1 VSTGSASEALLVVSI
16 GACAFLAVLQLWMG
30 LRSEGPSRW
39 AGAWATFAVIFA
51 GARLAQLNATDAGSA
66 VFAARLYCAC
76 SPLLL
81 WSLCRLVGSVTDAH
95 WTRMK
100 LRVASAATLATSAA
114 MLSTDW
120 FVGGRVEPSVSLSG
134 DLYLGVP
141 GGPALPLLGVLV
153 AAALA
158 WSFGQ
163 LSRSRDI
170 APRERRLL
178 FGTLAVYAAMG
189 ASSIA
194 SALHWIPGAGVAEYG
209 PLFVSLAAGHILAIR
224 RRRLEASLSHAIAQ
238 RASALRESERLYGD
252 VLDNAPVG
260 FLSIDAG
267 GRLERAN
274 PKLLAM
280 LGLTEAEFAAGFDVM
295 NEANARGSGFSEM
308 LERALQTG
316 EKMASDFEFTTW
328 WGRRLAT
335 RTSVAPHRDASGS
348 VVGALAIVEDNT
360 ARRAIERE
368 LQRSQRMEAVGQ
380 LAAGIAHEINNPM
393 AYVRSNLSVLGE
405 DLEAIAKDLRSPDAP
420 DVALSCLAALEEQR
434 VRSLDSVQRT
444 VGIVRD
450 LREFSRTSRAEREPT
465 DVNALLENAVRLAA
479 ARQHGGRIGGVS
491 LGDLPEIQAVPGQL
505 QQVFLNLLLHARQA
519 VGPSGRV
526 TASTE
531 LAGDEI
537 RVTVHDDGPPIPPEA
552 RARLFDPF
560 VAGRGE
566 SEPSLGLY
574 MSEQIAREHG
584 GGIEVRS
591 DERGTAF
598 AVRLPVAER

>member
-1 VSTGSASEALLVVSI
+1 MVSASEALLVVSI

-39 AGAWATFAVIFA
+39 AGAWATTAVVFA
-51 GARLAQLNATDAGSA
+51 GARLAQLNATDADSA
-66 VFAARLYCAC
+66 VLAARLYCAC
-76 SPLLL
+76 APPLL
-81 WSLCRLVGSVTDAH
+81 WSLCRLVGSVTDAA
-95 WTRMK
+95 WTPGK
-100 LRVASAATLATSAA
+100 LRIAAAATCALAAL

-120 FVGGRVEPSVSLSG
+120 FVSDGVEPCVDLSG

-153 AAALA
+153 GTALA
-158 WSFGQ
+158 WSFVQ
-163 LSRSRDI
+163 LRRSPDI

-238 RASALRESERLYGD
+238 RANALRESERLYGD

-260 FLSIDAG
+260 FLSIDAS

-280 LGLTEAEFAAGFDVM
+280 LGLTEAEFAGGFDVM
-295 NEANARGSGFSEM
+295 NEENARGSGFSEM
-308 LERALQTG
+308 LARALQTG
-316 EKMASDFEFTTW
+316 EKMSSDFEFTTW

-335 RTSVAPHRDASGS
+335 RTSVAPHRDAAGR

-368 LQRSQRMEAVGQ
+368 LQRAQRMEAVGQ

-405 DLEAIAKDLRSPDAP
+405 DLAAIAKDLRARGAP
-420 DVALSCLAALEEQR
+420 RVALACLTALDEQR
-434 VRSLDSVQRT
+434 VRSLESVQRT

-450 LREFSRTSRAEREPT
+450 LREFSRTSRAEREPA
-465 DVNALLENAVRLAA
+465 DVNALLENAVRLAT
-479 ARQHGGRIGGVS
+479 ARQHGGRIAEVA
-491 LGDLPEIQAVPGQL
+491 LGEVPEIQAVPGQL
-505 QQVFLNLLLHARQA
+505 QQVFLNLLLQARQA

-526 TASTE
+526 TATTE

-537 RVTVHDDGPPIPPEA
+537 HVSIHDDGPPIPPEA
-552 RARLFDPF
+552 HARLFDPF

-566 SEPSLGLY
+566 GEPSLGLY

-584 GGIEVRS
+584 GGIDVRS
-591 DERGTAF
+591 DARGTAF
-598 AVRLPVAER
+598 VVRLPVAER